1 MIITGIGAPFSRSFV
16 LSLNALQKSIILRPL
31 CPSAGP
37 TGGEGLAPPAG
48 ICNLINDKTKD
59 LEKGAPIPVI
69 ITAYKDRSFD
79 FTTKLPPVSFYLKKA
94 AKIKKG
100 NSTPGRSFVGKVSM
114 QDIEKIAKE
123 KMQDLNAI
131 DINGAINMVKG
142 SALSMGME
150 VVG

>member
-1 MIITGIGAPFSRSFV
+1 ME
-16 LSLNALQKSIILRPL
+16 PL
-31 CPSAGP
+31 FQDPWFY
-37 TGGEGLAPPAG
+37 
-48 ICNLINDKTKD
+48 
-59 LEKGAPIPVI
+59 PVI

-100 NSTPGRSFVGKVSM
+100 NSTPGRSLVGKVSM

-131 DINGAINMVKG
+131 DLDGAMNMVKG
-142 SALSMGME
+142 SAVSMGME
-150 VVG
+150 VVS

>member
-1 MIITGIGAPFSRSFV
+1 MAKEILGLIK
-16 LSLNALQKSIILRPL
+16 LQI
-31 CPSAGP
+31 
-37 TGGEGLAPPAG
+37 PAG
-48 ICNLINDKTKD
+48 
-59 LEKGAPIPVI
+59 GANPSPPVGPALGQRGLNI
-69 ITAYKDRSFD
+69 MDFITAYKDRSFD

-100 NSTPGRSFVGKVSM
+100 NSTPGRSLVGKVSM

-131 DINGAINMVKG
+131 DLNGAMNMVKG
-142 SALSMGME
+142 SAVSMGME